1 MERMLL
7 TFADC
12 RIVGAR
18 VQISVC
24 FKSKFVG
31 NGSLG
36 VFFRGKLRIDD
47 GEEYPDEDS
56 GEGEGE
62 ADEDSGEGE
71 GEAEEYPDD
80 GDEYPDDGDEYP
92 DDDDEY
98 PDDGDGDRETD
109 LRDGFRPFWVYNRVS
124 SRLRFVGNQSLGL

>member
-47 GEEYPDEDS
+47 GEEYPDD
-56 GEGEGE
+56 
-62 ADEDSGEGE
+62 DSGEGE
-71 GEAEEYPDD
+71 GEAE
-80 GDEYPDDGDEYP
+80 EYPDDGDEYP

-109 LRDGFRPFWVYNRVS
+109 LRDGFRPF
-124 SRLRFVGNQSLGL
+124 